1 MRPLVLALVLAGLA
15 AAAAEQIN
23 GSTAVYV
30 FGYNVFGQLG
40 GFRHHWGNPGIHNPP
55 NIKIN
60 ATCCRP
66 LINTRRSNHFIF

>member
-55 NIKIN
+55 K
-60 ATCCRP
+60 
-66 LINTRRSNHFIF
+66 H